1 MSVTFISRTSAQPD
15 EVTIRIFH
23 DAGAVLAEVT
33 CPGGLAGSHTAAEAD
48 HDGRLGVHQA
58 LASVISLADS
68 HGSRVG
74 VIDEEKLWRPEWGD
88 LVEI

>member
-1 MSVTFISRTSAQPD
+1 MSVTFIRRSAAQPG

-23 DAGAVLAEVT
+23 DAGAVLAEVS

-58 LASVISLADS
+58 LASVIALAGK
-68 HGSRVG
+68 HGDRIG
-74 VIDEEKLWRPEWGD
+74 VVDAEGLWRPEWGD
-88 LVEI
+88 LVEK